1 MWLLKPGTGGCP
13 GPLYS
18 EICSFSHNFTRN
30 GRNNFV
36 MITGSR
42 AAAGGASFRRVACGF
57 RANCIVSL
65 WGESCAA
72 QSKTCSCHWGFG
84 RPGAS
89 SSAALASF
97 MEEMLRTGCSPVST
111 PCRRTSL
118 PEALTFLFVSF
129 SSLLALWYRT

>member
-30 GRNNFV
+30 GQDNFV

-65 WGESCAA
+65 WGENRALRKVKRAAVIGVLAA
-72 QSKTCSCHWGFG
+72 QAPV
-84 RPGAS
+84 RPP
-89 SSAALASF
+89 LW
-97 MEEMLRTGCSPVST
+97 
-111 PCRRTSL
+111 
-118 PEALTFLFVSF
+118 
-129 SSLLALWYRT
+129 LLLWKKC